1 MRIGPTCLTLQS
13 VVTAVSETIKKDLL
27 DHAHSILKES
37 PGGWVPESTLSHE
50 PSGNVA
56 RAMIRRSEVFA
67 DYLNFMLASAK
78 ISLLIISSD
87 PSREFLV
94 MDGQH

>member
-1 MRIGPTCLTLQS
+1 MLDLAS
-13 VVTAVSETIKKDLL
+13 VVTAVSETIKKGLL
-27 DHAHSILKES
+27 DHAHSALKES
-37 PGGWVPESTLSHE
+37 PGGWVPGSTLSHE

-56 RAMIRRSEVFA
+56 RAMIRRSEVSA